1 MELDKGIVKRQ
12 IRLLDEIEDWVSNIL
27 SSTTNNVGIKRVR
40 LSTNFHKLSKRES
53 QALIAYNSGAW
64 HMKTSWG
71 NYHVVQSFLA
81 PLCDGRDELVH
92 IQKCSFYTTRWSDE
106 FSNDCKLLAKYLVNI
121 DKERRK
127 RYKGECLF

>member
-27 SSTTNNVGIKRVR
+27 SSATNNVGIEKVR

-71 NYHVVQSFLA
+71 NYHVVQSCQA
-81 PLCDGRDELVH
+81 PLCDSRDKLVH